1 MIGFEKPN
9 VMPLFRVFTEENLNA
24 IHLATLNVLAE
35 TGIRIVHSD
44 EILKMLKEK
53 GCRVNFEK
61 KTVLFPPYLVEE
73 ALGKTTK
80 IDTAYGRNSKYDF
93 KLDGRHVYF
102 TTDTETTSTV
112 DLETGEW
119 RPSSLTL

>member
-44 EILKMLKEK
+44 EIPKMLEEK
-53 GCRVNFEK
+53 AAELILRK
-61 KTVLFPPYLVEE
+61 
-73 ALGKTTK
+73 
-80 IDTAYGRNSKYDF
+80 
-93 KLDGRHVYF
+93 
-102 TTDTETTSTV
+102 
-112 DLETGEW
+112 
-119 RPSSLTL
+119 RPSYFPHTSLKKR